1 MIKVTTSDI
10 GGKDPVLP
18 GSQIA
23 SNRTNL
29 DDLANL
35 RDSVSALVAA
45 GYTGKTSDPELAAHR
60 DRIIR
65 SLPQG
70 QAQNLLTHISVQNS
84 TPGFSIMSPE
94 QRIGR
99 FYDIN
104 SSVPATDDLL
114 RRIKSFGTGP
124 MSSFKDSQDVLL
136 RKLAG
141 SDQATPIVVRK

>member
-1 MIKVTTSDI
+1 MIKVNTPDI

-18 GSQIA
+18 GTQIA
-23 SNRTNL
+23 SNKSNL

-35 RDSVSALVAA
+35 RDSVSALVAS
-45 GYTGKTSDPELAAHR
+45 GYTGSTKDKDLAAHR
-60 DRIIR
+60 DRII
-65 SLPQG
+65 SALPTGQG
-70 QAQNLLTHISVQNS
+70 QNLLTHIAVQNS

-94 QRIGR
+94 QRVGR

-114 RRIKSFGTGP
+114 RRIKTLGTGP

-141 SDQATPIVVRK
+141 SDQATPIVVKK